1 MTIGDWMDTEQ
12 GMRVVGYAFGF
23 GAAIVIV
30 GALFKI
36 QHWPGASIMLTAGM
50 GTEGVLFALTAMA
63 NPHKSY
69 HWEQV
74 FPQLSGEE
82 HTEIGVEEDGMKD
95 LNSTPS
101 LSDDEIQK
109 LSQGITKLSETA
121 HQMSD
126 LSALTGASSSLVN
139 NMSAA
144 SDSVAQ
150 FTNSQA
156 QINVSSEAMVGSYK
170 NIAGELSTAQQSTE
184 GFISTMNDVNKNLS
198 AINSIY
204 EIQLKAVGDQ
214 SESIKTVNVELEK
227 INSSVSS
234 SLKDVETFKDQAAV
248 MSKQI
253 TSLNTVYGNML
264 NALSI

>member
-1 MTIGDWMDTEQ
+1 MSIGDWMDSEQ
-12 GMRVVGYAFGF
+12 GARVVGYAFGF
-23 GAAIVIV
+23 GAAVVIV

-36 QHWPGASIMLTAGM
+36 QHWPGASVMLTAGM
-50 GTEGVLFALTAMA
+50 GTEGVLFALTALA

-74 FPQLSGEE
+74 FPQLGGEE
-82 HTEIGVEEDGMKD
+82 HTEIGADESMGNLD
-95 LNSTPS
+95 STPS

-109 LSQGITKLSETA
+109 LSNGITKLSETA
-121 HQMSD
+121 SQISD
-126 LSALTGASSSLVN
+126 LSTLTSASSSLVN

-156 QINVSSEAMVGSYK
+156 QINVSSESMVGSYK
-170 NIAGELSTAQQSTE
+170 NIASEIGTAQQSAQ
-184 GFISTMNDVNKNLS
+184 GFIANMNNVNTNLS

-204 EIQLKAVGDQ
+204 EIQLKSVGDQ
-214 SESIKTVNVELEK
+214 SDSLKTVNAELEK
-227 INSSVSS
+227 ISLSVSS
-234 SLKDVETFKDQAAV
+234 SLKDVETFKDQAAI
-248 MSKQI
+248 MSQQV